1 MKTKH
6 PLIHPTVLLKD
17 ITRFC
22 PVWILYT
29 LLLFMSGMSMLTVG
43 LFIPGQFPSAVGNSL
58 NLYPFV
64 SMIYSIICAMCLFGD
79 QFKSRLCNGLH
90 AMPIRRE
97 SWFATHTLSAILFF
111 LIPNSLVS
119 LFFLPLLGK
128 CWFIAPLWLLN
139 TTVQSLFFLSL
150 AVFSVQ
156 LAGNR
161 IAAVAVYLLI
171 NFLTPLCYWFL
182 NAYYAPLLPGLHI
195 QSTVFDYF
203 CPSISLCSREFF
215 LFEEYYISTGDF
227 LDTYGYRY
235 QGMTSQWW
243 YLTALVPIA
252 LALFGLGLLL
262 QRRRKLEAAGDF
274 LAFPKVSPVFHV
286 FFTLAIG
293 AVFQAIFSLFSAN
306 LLTMVIGMAVGCLAG
321 LMLLQ
326 RTVKIFTGKNML
338 RCGIL
343 VATLVLTLVATIL
356 DPLGLTRWTP
366 KADRVEAVVVS
377 DAYEYTEEEEFY
389 GFSSATVTDPEQIR
403 SIIETHRAL
412 VKRRFLLQ
420 PALLSLFSEEV
431 RSVHL
436 TYRLESGI
444 EVSRRYY
451 YVDPEID
458 KQLFPLYC
466 TPEFQFGYPDWDSFA
481 AGITE
486 ISINDE
492 AISKADYAGFLKA
505 MKADCETGALYT
517 DDYTDPDT
525 KTICIITGEIYHYL
539 DADSDCVH
547 IKAWIEKHR

>member
-1 MKTKH
+1 MKSNK
-6 PLIHPTVLLKD
+6 LIHPTVLLKD

-43 LFIPGQFPSAVGNSL
+43 LFIPDQFPSAVGSSL

-161 IAAVAVYLLI
+161 IAAMAVYLLI
-171 NFLTPLCYWFL
+171 NFLAPLCYWFL

-195 QSTVFDYF
+195 QRASFDLF
-203 CPSISLCSREFF
+203 CPALSLSSGEFF
-215 LFEEYYISTGDF
+215 AFEEYIIYVDDF
-227 LDTYGYRY
+227 METYGYRY
-235 QGMTSQWW
+235 QGMTGHWW
-243 YLTALVPIA
+243 YLAALVPIA

-262 QRRRKLEAAGDF
+262 QRKRKLEAAGDF

-306 LLTMVIGMAVGCLAG
+306 LITMVIGMAVGCLAG

-326 RTVKIFTGKNML
+326 RTVKIFTWRNML

-343 VATLVLTLVATIL
+343 VGVLILTLAATVI
-356 DPLGLTRWTP
+356 DPIGLTRWTP
-366 KADRVEAVVVS
+366 KTDRVEAVVVS

-403 SIIETHRAL
+403 SIIDAHRTL

-451 YVDPEID
+451 YADPEID

-481 AGITE
+481 AEITE
-486 ISINDE
+486 ISIDDRVISQSDHAGLLE
-492 AISKADYAGFLKA
+492 AI
-505 MKADCETGALYT
+505 KADCKTGALYT
-517 DDYTDPDT
+517 VDYSDPDT
-525 KTICIITGEIYHYL
+525 KMILIIAGEIYHYL

-547 IKAWIEKHR
+547 TKAWLEDHR

>member
-1 MKTKH
+1 MKSRISFFNK
-6 PLIHPTVLLKD
+6 TVLLKD

-43 LFIPGQFPSAVGNSL
+43 LFIPGQFPSAVGSSL

-79 QFKSRLCNGLH
+79 QFKSRLCNGLY

-128 CWFIAPLWLLN
+128 CWFMAPLWLLN

-171 NFLTPLCYWFL
+171 NFLAPLCYWFL

-215 LFEEYYISTGDF
+215 LFEEYIISVDDF
-227 LDTYGYRY
+227 METYGYRY
-235 QGMTSQWW
+235 QGMTGHWW
-243 YLTALVPIA
+243 YLAALAPIA
-252 LALFGLGLLL
+252 LGLLGLALLL
-262 QRRRKLEAAGDF
+262 QRKRKLEAAGDF

-286 FFTLAIG
+286 FFTLAVG

-306 LLTMVIGMAVGCLAG
+306 LITMVIGMAVGCLAG

-343 VATLVLTLVATIL
+343 VGILVLTLAATVI
-356 DPLGLTRWTP
+356 DPIGLTRWTP

-389 GFSSATVTDPEQIR
+389 GFSSATVTDPEQIQ
-403 SIIETHRAL
+403 SIIGVHRTL
-412 VKRRFLLQ
+412 VRRRFLLQ

-436 TYRLESGI
+436 TYRTESGM
-444 EVSRRYY
+444 EVTRRYY

-466 TPEFQFGYPDWDSFA
+466 TPEFQFGAPDWDSFA

-486 ISINDE
+486 ISIDDRVISQSDRAGLLE
-492 AISKADYAGFLKA
+492 AI
-505 MKADCETGALYT
+505 KADCETGALYT
-517 DDYTDPDT
+517 VDYSDPNT
-525 KTICIITGEIYHYL
+525 KMILIIAGEDYHYL
-539 DADSDCVH
+539 DADSDCVN
-547 IKAWIEKHR
+547 IKAWLEDHR